1 MKLRQSRIEKTTIS
15 KWCAANKN
23 LTANRAAST
32 CAAFLFLLYFY
43 VFNVHSVSFPSGPA
57 CPSDLPLFPIWD
69 SACYSSYFQ
78 SLWFQ
83 HSHLRLHSLKS
94 LPFTSLTAISTL
106 NSISGPPKKYVQ
118 TDGDPTAINTARRT
132 RVHLCVRDSEHLLL
146 STSVA
151 SLHLVTLWS
160 NLGKRRK
167 TPRAA
172 PPSEEYS
179 ARGMCKKPK
188 IRIECFTSI
197 VFDGEVVVVGNFWS
211 KAECEALPVAHLIF
225 VHRRNR
231 FNDLNHRWENIFAQ
245 KREHPLNSRFDVQTL
260 PFPEWQTRTWAPR
273 CWSRTLGGCRS
284 RLWLWCWHELWCLG
298 DGRLHADAGANRQ
311 IQHISSIEGRFLL
324 VLEYACACLSS
335 STPPHLT
342 MNNSHPGY
350 LSISASQ
357 ATRLTPDIYVRHT
370 ATLNLRCSYNIDM
383 SKEALKDKRCFFF
396 FVCTHFWKSI
406 STMPCIFVIL
416 VRMIF
421 HSTLL
426 LQAVHLASQ
435 SLWVVSVAY
444 SGPRLVGGELGSIWP
459 SGV

>member
-1 MKLRQSRIEKTTIS
+1 MWLDDIKFPLNRGCFHQLSRKCNQKLLLLLLWHALPWLPGRKRCWFIVTKALFQNGRGFTIQQKSLLYETPSEQNRKTTIS
-15 KWCAANKN
+15 KWCAADKN

-32 CAAFLFLLYFY
+32 RAAFPFLLYFY

-83 HSHLRLHSLKS
+83 HSHPRLHSLKS

-172 PPSEEYS
+172 PPNEEYS
-179 ARGMCKKPK
+179 ARRMCKKPK

-211 KAECEALPVAHLIF
+211 KAECEVLPVAHLIF

-231 FNDLNHRWENIFAQ
+231 FNDLNHRCENIFTQ
-245 KREHPLNSRFDVQTL
+245 KQEHPISSKFLLWRVNPTFPGMADSHMSTSLLVANSGGLSFTSLTL
-260 PFPEWQTRTWAPR
+260 ILTRTLVSWWWPPTR
-273 CWSRTLGGCRS
+273 RHRS
-284 RLWLWCWHELWCLG
+284 
-298 DGRLHADAGANRQ
+298 
-311 IQHISSIEGRFLL
+311 
-324 VLEYACACLSS
+324 
-335 STPPHLT
+335 
-342 MNNSHPGY
+342 
-350 LSISASQ
+350 
-357 ATRLTPDIYVRHT
+357 
-370 ATLNLRCSYNIDM
+370 
-383 SKEALKDKRCFFF
+383 
-396 FVCTHFWKSI
+396 
-406 STMPCIFVIL
+406 
-416 VRMIF
+416 
-421 HSTLL
+421 
-426 LQAVHLASQ
+426 
-435 SLWVVSVAY
+435 
-444 SGPRLVGGELGSIWP
+444 
-459 SGV
+459 